1 MQGCGFMSVGVY
13 GCEEIRGAR
22 KGEGLVRVYVCEIV
36 GECEGG
42 GEGVSLC
49 MAIVRNRK
57 VKLEG

>member
-1 MQGCGFMSVGVY
+1 VGVY